1 MSKHG
6 LYLAALLS
14 VIAISITLI
23 PAYAEVTSLKTNTS
37 FYKGGSTIYFSGT
50 VLDTDPPN
58 VTLLVF
64 DPTDKFILLA
74 SGNADNNHQFQIVVD
89 TSTLANQ
96 QKFLLKG
103 TYNATA
109 FIANKEKG
117 QTVNFVFSPDG
128 SLIIPSPP
136 TFLTASVISS
146 TEIDLS
152 WTAPANPG
160 GTQSLGYQ
168 IGRSTDGG
176 STWSTSVTSI
186 PSTTFTDV
194 GLTPN
199 TSYMYRVYAVN
210 QAGPSAPSNVTSA
223 VTLQTP
229 GQTATQGTTI
239 PNTTTNQSS
248 TPSLAELL
256 QQRLA
261 DAQRLQELLHGGNPG
276 STNPSGSVRTIHLNE
291 TMAVNDASSSL
302 GVQKSANVSGNNPT
316 QNGAANFDTHLVAY
330 PVISLIGVGI
340 VVYILYLRKKRK
352 PLGDAVTAKKDTVVS
367 PEVISDKKDGDYA
380 MMILKN
386 RLAKGEIT
394 VGEFKALKDELS
406 EP

>member
-1 MSKHG
+1 MGKHG
-6 LYLAALLS
+6 LYLAVLLS
-14 VIAISITLI
+14 VSAISITLI
-23 PAYAEVTSLKTNTS
+23 PAYAEVTSLKTNAL

-50 VLDTDPPN
+50 VLNTDPPN
-58 VTLLVF
+58 VTILVF
-64 DPTDKFILLA
+64 DPTGKFILLA
-74 SGNADNNHQFQIVVD
+74 SGNADNNHQFQISVD
-89 TSTLANQ
+89 TSTSTNQ

-109 FIANKEKG
+109 FIANKENG
-117 QTVNFVFSPDG
+117 QTVIFVFSPDG
-128 SLIIPSPP
+128 SPIIPSPP
-136 TFLTASVISS
+136 TSLTTSVVSS

-152 WTAPANPG
+152 WTAPVNPG
-160 GTQSLGYQ
+160 GTQPLGYE

-176 STWSTSVTSI
+176 STWSTSVI
-186 PSTTFTDV
+186 PISSTTFADV

-210 QAGPSAPSNVTSA
+210 QAGASIPSNVTSA
-223 VTLQTP
+223 VTLQTR
-229 GQTATQGTTI
+229 GQTTTQGTQ
-239 PNTTTNQSS
+239 NTTTNQSS

-261 DAQRLQELLHGGNPG
+261 DAQRLQELLRGGNPG
-276 STNPSGSVRTIHLNE
+276 STNPSGSVQVIHLNE

-302 GVQKSANVSGNNPT
+302 GVQKPANVSGNNPT
-316 QNGAANFDTHLVAY
+316 QSSMNFDTHLVVY
-330 PVISLIGVGI
+330 PVISLVGVGI
-340 VVYILYLRKKRK
+340 VVYILYLRRKRK
-352 PLGDAVTAKKDTVVS
+352 PLGDAVVEKKDTVV
-367 PEVISDKKDGDYA
+367 PSDVPSDQKDGDYA

-394 VGEFKALKDELS
+394 VDEFKALKDELS